1 MRTYTIT
8 KVSGT
13 PDWSKIKALDVD
25 NYQWCETLD
34 IRMKSQICYDETGIY
49 VHLRA
54 WEKDIRAELT
64 APLSMVCEDSCM
76 EFFFRPVAEDMR
88 YFNLEINPNGQ
99 MFIGFGYNA
108 EDFVRL
114 APEGEDDFLEKRW
127 NYTEDGWEVFYKIP
141 ISLIQI
147 FFPGYQLQSGMT
159 IYANSYKCG
168 DETVKPHF
176 ISWNF
181 VDVPEPS
188 FHQPAHFGQM
198 ILE

>member
-8 KVSGT
+8 KISGT
-13 PDWSKIKALDVD
+13 PDWSQIPSLDVD
-25 NYQWCETLD
+25 NYQWGEKLD
-34 IRMKSQICYDETGIY
+34 IQMKSQICYDETGLYI
-49 VHLRA
+49 HLRA
-54 WEKDIRAELT
+54 WEKDIRAEYT

-76 EFFFRPVAEDMR
+76 EFFFRPVAEELR

-99 MFIGFGYNA
+99 MYIGFGDGNTLM
-108 EDFVRL
+108 RL
-114 APEGEDDFLEKRW
+114 APEDEDVYLQKKW
-127 NYTEDGWEVFYKIP
+127 NYTEGGWEVFYKFP
-141 ISLIQI
+141 VSMIQL
-147 FFPGYQLQSGMT
+147 FYPGYELRSGMT

-168 DETVKPHF
+168 DMTVKPHF

-198 ILE
+198 TLE

>member
-8 KVSGT
+8 KISGT
-13 PDWSKIKALDVD
+13 PDWSKIPALDVD
-25 NYQWCETLD
+25 NYQWGEQLD
-34 IRMKSQICYDETGIY
+34 IKMKSQICYDETGIY

-99 MFIGFGYNA
+99 MYIGFGPNGR
-108 EDFVRL
+108 ELVRL
-114 APEGEDDFLEKRW
+114 VPGKEDALLEKKY
-127 NYTEDGWEVFYKIP
+127 NYTEGGWEVFYKIP
-141 ISLIQI
+141 VSFIRV
-147 FFPGYQLQSGMT
+147 FFPGYELKSGMT

-168 DETVKPHF
+168 DNTVKPHY

-181 VDVPEPS
+181 VDVPKPS
-188 FHQPAHFGQM
+188 FHQPAHFGKM
-198 ILE
+198 TLE

>member
-1 MRTYTIT
+1 MRQYTIQ

-13 PDWSKIKALDVD
+13 PDWSQIPALDVD
-25 NYQWCETLD
+25 NYLWCEPLD
-34 IRMKSQICYDETGIY
+34 IKMKSQICYSEEGLH

-64 APLSMVCEDSCM
+64 APMSMVCEDSCM
-76 EFFFRPVAEDMR
+76 EFFFRPMEGDLR

-99 MFIGFGYNA
+99 MYIGFGPNMPKL
-108 EDFVRL
+108 VRL
-114 APEGEDDFLEKRW
+114 ALQDEDALLQKKW
-127 NYTEDGWEVFYKIP
+127 NYTEDGWEVFYTFP
-141 ISLIQI
+141 VSVIQV
-147 FFPGYQLQSGMT
+147 FFPGYELKSGMK

-176 ISWNF
+176 IAWNP
-181 VDVPEPS
+181 VDVVVPS
-188 FHQPAHFGQM
+188 FHEPEHFGLM

>member
-13 PDWSKIKALDVD
+13 PDWSKIPALDVD
-25 NYQWCETLD
+25 NYQWGEPLD
-34 IRMKSQICYDETGIY
+34 IKMKSQICYDETGIY

-76 EFFFRPVAEDMR
+76 EFFFRPVAEDVR

-99 MFIGFGYNA
+99 MYIGFGCNVEA
-108 EDFVRL
+108 LVRL
-114 APEGEDDFLEKRW
+114 APENEEALLEKKC
-127 NYTEDGWEVFYKIP
+127 NYTEGGWEVFYKIP
-141 ISLIQI
+141 VSFIRV
-147 FFPGYQLQSGMT
+147 FFPGYELKSGMT

-168 DETVKPHF
+168 DETVKPHY

-181 VDVPEPS
+181 VDVPKPS

-198 ILE
+198 TLE

>member
-8 KVSGT
+8 KISGA
-13 PDWSKIKALDVD
+13 PDWSKIPALDVD
-25 NYQWCETLD
+25 NYQWCEKLD
-34 IRMKSQICYDETGIY
+34 IQMKSQICYDETGIY

-99 MFIGFGYNA
+99 MFIGFGENVQNL
-108 EDFVRL
+108 VRL
-114 APEGEDDFLEKRW
+114 APENEDAYLQKKC
-127 NYTEDGWEVFYKIP
+127 NNTQDGWEVFYKIP
-141 ISLIQI
+141 ASFIAV
-147 FFPGYQLQSGMT
+147 FFPGYKLQSGMT

-168 DETVKPHF
+168 DKTVKPHY
-176 ISWNF
+176 ISWNV
-181 VDVPEPS
+181 VDLPEPS

>member
-1 MRTYTIT
+1 MRQYTIT

-13 PDWSKIKALDVD
+13 PDWSKIPALDVD
-25 NYQWCETLD
+25 NYLWCEPLD
-34 IRMKSQICYDETGIY
+34 IKMKTQICYDAEGLH

-64 APLSMVCEDSCM
+64 EPMSMVCEDSCM
-76 EFFFRPVAEDMR
+76 EFFFRPVEGDLR

-99 MFIGFGYNA
+99 MYIGFGPNMPKL
-108 EDFVRL
+108 VRL
-114 APEGEDDFLEKRW
+114 ALQDEDTLLQKKW
-127 NYTEDGWEVFYKIP
+127 NYTEDGWEVFYTFPAEVIRV
-141 ISLIQI
+141 
-147 FFPGYQLQSGMT
+147 FFPGYELKSGMK

-176 ISWNF
+176 IAWNPI
-181 VDVPEPS
+181 DVVVPS
-188 FHQPAHFGQM
+188 FHEPEHFGLM